1 MLKKSEAGSTQMTKA
16 EQVVLDEVA
25 IYGNQ
30 PADRITQ
37 GLLRLNTA
45 MRNRAWNWA
54 EGAGL
59 TPTQGEILV
68 LLMQRRKPLRL
79 NDIARE
85 TALTAATTS
94 DAVSTLEEKGL
105 VEKRRA
111 ADDRRALAVKLTP
124 RGRTAGKRA
133 AQWPGFMS
141 GALTTLRDEEQT
153 AFYSGLFKLIR
164 ELEIRGTMPAHRM
177 CGTCRWFEP
186 AEAQEGTAAKRSRTV
201 KVTKAS
207 GVAGASKGTAKAAAK
222 TDIFQCVTL
231 GQVLERN
238 TLRLDCLAY
247 EVADATTQTRNWK
260 LLKQL

>member
-1 MLKKSEAGSTQMTKA
+1 MTKVA
-16 EQVVLDEVA
+16 QVSEDAGVNGDR
-25 IYGNQ
+25 

-68 LLMQRRKPLRL
+68 LLMQRKAPLRL

-111 ADDRRALAVKLTP
+111 ADDRRALAVKLTA
-124 RGRTAGKRA
+124 RGRTAAKRA
-133 AQWPGFMS
+133 AQWPGFVS
-141 GALTTLRDEEQT
+141 GALGSLRDEEQT
-153 AFYSGLFKLIR
+153 ALYSGLFKLIR
-164 ELEIRGTMPAHRM
+164 ELEIQGTMPAHRM
-177 CGTCRWFEP
+177 CGTCRWFE
-186 AEAQEGTAAKRSRTV
+186 AD
-201 KVTKAS
+201 S
-207 GVAGASKGTAKAAAK
+207 GEGASARRGTTRAAK
-222 TDIFQCVTL
+222 TTKATVAGVSFRCSTL
-231 GQVLERN
+231 AQPLDRN
-238 TLRLDCLAY
+238 SLRLDCLAY
-247 EVADATTQTRNWK
+247 EAADAATQVKNWK
-260 LLKQL
+260 LLKQA

>member
-1 MLKKSEAGSTQMTKA
+1 MTKVA
-16 EQVVLDEVA
+16 QVLDEVTL
-25 IYGNQ
+25 YGDH

-54 EGAGL
+54 ESAGL
-59 TPTQGEILV
+59 TPTQGEILM
-68 LLMQRRKPLRL
+68 LLMQRKKPLRL

-105 VEKRRA
+105 LEKRRA
-111 ADDRRALAVKLTP
+111 LDDRRALAVKLTP
-124 RGRTAGKRA
+124 RGRTAAKRA
-133 AQWPGFMS
+133 AQWPGFVS
-141 GALTTLRDEEQT
+141 GALSALRDDEQT
-153 AFYSGLFKLIR
+153 AVYSGLFKLIR

-186 AEAQEGTAAKRSRTV
+186 ANADGARRGTRAK
-201 KVTKAS
+201 
-207 GVAGASKGTAKAAAK
+207 VAKPDS
-222 TDIFQCVTL
+222 FRCVTL
-231 GQVLERN
+231 DQALDRS

-247 EVADATTQTRNWK
+247 EAGDVGTQARNWK
-260 LLKQL
+260 LLKQI

>member
-16 EQVVLDEVA
+16 AQVLDEVA
-25 IYGNQ
+25 LYGEH

-105 VEKRRA
+105 LEKRRA
-111 ADDRRALAVKLTP
+111 VDDRRALAVKLTA
-124 RGRTAGKRA
+124 RGRTAAKRA
-133 AQWPGFMS
+133 AQWPGFVS
-141 GALTTLRDEEQT
+141 GALGSSLRDEEQT
-153 AFYSGLFKLIR
+153 ALYSGLFKLIR

-186 AEAQEGTAAKRSRTV
+186 ANAEAKR
-201 KVTKAS
+201 
-207 GVAGASKGTAKAAAK
+207 GARTAKAAK
-222 TDIFQCVTL
+222 PDGYRCVTL
-231 GQVLERN
+231 DQALDRSS
-238 TLRLDCLAY
+238 LRLDCLAY
-247 EVADATTQTRNWK
+247 EAADATTQARNWK
-260 LLKQL
+260 LLKQV

>member
-16 EQVVLDEVA
+16 AQVVLDEVA
-25 IYGNQ
+25 IYGDH

-124 RGRTAGKRA
+124 RGRTAAKRA
-133 AQWPGFMS
+133 TQWPGFVS
-141 GALTTLRDEEQT
+141 GALTALRDEEQT
-153 AFYSGLFKLIR
+153 ALYSGLFKLIR
-164 ELEIRGTMPAHRM
+164 ELEIRGTMPVHRM

-186 AEAQEGTAAKRSRTV
+186 ADEQDGAGAKRSRA
-201 KVTKAS
+201 KAS
-207 GVAGASKGTAKAAAK
+207 GTATASKSAKAAVK
-222 TDIFQCVTL
+222 TDNFQCITL
-231 GQVLERN
+231 EQMLSRN

-247 EVADATTQTRNWK
+247 EAADAPTQARNWK
-260 LLKQL
+260 LLKQM

>member
-1 MLKKSEAGSTQMTKA
+1 MTKVA
-16 EQVVLDEVA
+16 QVLDEVA
-25 IYGNQ
+25 IYGDH
-30 PADRITQ
+30 PTERITQ

-79 NDIARE
+79 NDIARD

-105 VEKRRA
+105 IEKRRA

-124 RGRTAGKRA
+124 RGRTAAKRA

-141 GALTTLRDEEQT
+141 GALTTLRDEEQ
-153 AFYSGLFKLIR
+153 AALYSGLFKLIR

-186 AEAQEGTAAKRSRTV
+186 TDAQEGTAAKRSRTI

-207 GVAGASKGTAKAAAK
+207 GAVGASKAAAK
-222 TDIFQCVTL
+222 SDSFQCVTL
-231 GQVLERN
+231 EQVLNRN
-238 TLRLDCLAY
+238 TLRLECLAY
-247 EVADATTQTRNWK
+247 EAADAATQARNWK
-260 LLKQL
+260 LLKQV

>member
-1 MLKKSEAGSTQMTKA
+1 MTKA
-16 EQVVLDEVA
+16 TQVVLDEVA
-25 IYGNQ
+25 IYGDH

-45 MRNRAWNWA
+45 MRNRAWHWA

-124 RGRTAGKRA
+124 RGRTAAKRA
-133 AQWPGFMS
+133 AQWPGFVS
-141 GALTTLRDEEQT
+141 GALGTLRDEEQT
-153 AFYSGLFKLIR
+153 ALYSGLFKLIR
-164 ELEIRGTMPAHRM
+164 ELEIRGTMPVHRM

-186 AEAQEGTAAKRSRTV
+186 VEMPDGAAAKRSRTV

-207 GVAGASKGTAKAAAK
+207 SVAGPAKTVSRTAAKAVAAP
-222 TDIFQCVTL
+222 DSYRCVTL
-231 GQVLERN
+231 DQMLNRN

-247 EVADATTQTRNWK
+247 EAADVTVQARNWK
-260 LLKQL
+260 LLKQA

>member
-1 MLKKSEAGSTQMTKA
+1 MTKA
-16 EQVVLDEVA
+16 AQTSEEAVNGDR
-25 IYGNQ
+25 

-68 LLMQRRKPLRL
+68 LLMQRRTALRL

-111 ADDRRALAVKLTP
+111 TDDRRALAVKLTA
-124 RGRTAGKRA
+124 RGRTAAKRA
-133 AQWPGFMS
+133 AQWPGFVS
-141 GALTTLRDEEQT
+141 GALGSLRDEEQT
-153 AFYSGLFKLIR
+153 ALYSGLFKLIR
-164 ELEIRGTMPAHRM
+164 ELEIQGTMPAHRM
-177 CGTCRWFEP
+177 CGTCRWFETGAT
-186 AEAQEGTAAKRSRTV
+186 AEAGTARRGARAA
-201 KVTKAS
+201 TKATK
-207 GVAGASKGTAKAAAK
+207 ATAASPAFRCT
-222 TDIFQCVTL
+222 TL
-231 GQVLERN
+231 SQPLDRSS
-238 TLRLDCLAY
+238 LRLDCLAY
-247 EVADATTQTRNWK
+247 EAADVATQARHWK
-260 LLKQL
+260 ILKQA

>member
-1 MLKKSEAGSTQMTKA
+1 MTK
-16 EQVVLDEVA
+16 VA
-25 IYGNQ
+25 QAGDDGVNNGDR

-68 LLMQRRKPLRL
+68 LLMQRKGPLRL

-111 ADDRRALAVKLTP
+111 VDDRRALAVKLTA
-124 RGRTAGKRA
+124 RGRTAAKRA
-133 AQWPGFMS
+133 SQWPGFVS
-141 GALTTLRDEEQT
+141 GALGSLRDEEQD
-153 AFYSGLFKLIR
+153 ALYSGLFKLIR

-177 CGTCRWFEP
+177 CGTCRWFESDVAEP
-186 AEAQEGTAAKRSRTV
+186 AAARR
-201 KVTKAS
+201 
-207 GVAGASKGTAKAAAK
+207 GARAAK
-222 TDIFQCVTL
+222 TIKVSASVPTFRCATL
-231 GQVLERN
+231 GEVLDRSS
-238 TLRLDCLAY
+238 LRLDCLAY
-247 EVADATTQTRNWK
+247 EAADATTQARNWK
-260 LLKQL
+260 LLKQV

>member
-1 MLKKSEAGSTQMTKA
+1 MLKKSEAGSTQMTKVS
-16 EQVVLDEVA
+16 QVVLDEVA
-25 IYGNQ
+25 IYGDQ

-111 ADDRRALAVKLTP
+111 VDDRRALAVKLTP
-124 RGRTAGKRA
+124 RGRTAAKRA
-133 AQWPGFMS
+133 TQWPGFMS

-153 AFYSGLFKLIR
+153 ALYSGLFKLIR

-186 AEAQEGTAAKRSRTV
+186 VDAQEGTAAKRSRTV

-207 GVAGASKGTAKAAAK
+207 GVTTASKAAAK
-222 TDIFQCVTL
+222 SDNFHCVTFEQNL
-231 GQVLERN
+231 NRN

-247 EVADATTQTRNWK
+247 EAADATTQARNWK